1 MKCPHD
7 KSQHVE
13 CEYLDTSGLTKTKEC
28 KDCHRYPDPV
38 RKLMQTYEVEQMLNM
53 LPKTII
59 KDKKQMFTYR
69 EIYDMQINRD
79 FLGNWVIAYINDL
92 SVRTL
97 YNTSNPDLKRC
108 TALMLAE
115 LISDKYIPV

>member
-1 MKCPHD
+1 M
-7 KSQHVE
+7 
-13 CEYLDTSGLTKTKEC
+13 G
-28 KDCHRYPDPV
+28 
-38 RKLMQTYEVEQMLNM
+38 TYEVEQMLNM

-79 FLGNWVIAYINDL
+79 FFGNWVIAYINDL

-97 YNTSNPDLKRC
+97 YNTTNPDLKRC
-108 TALMLAE
+108 TAQMLAE